1 MNTSKQP
8 PTRHRLQPD
17 KAMEQIGVNLN
28 AAIDTGATSQSYKFN
43 TCEKVFN
50 KNCLNILNEKKI

>member
-1 MNTSKQP
+1 MSSSKQV

-28 AAIDTGATSQSYKFN
+28 AGIDTGATSQSYKFN
-43 TCEKVFN
+43 TCEKVF
-50 KNCLNILNEKKI
+50 EKLL